1 MDRDPDPCN
10 LRRGGRLSGG
20 KKRWRAQVLALALGL
35 AGVAA
40 CVQAAESL
48 PAALPVSVPSL
59 DAPEGRPVVLPGHWF
74 RAPAAAASAPA
85 LVMLHGCGGPGA
97 PGGAPDARARALIHR
112 LLPAGVHAL
121 VLDSFT
127 PRGERQICTQ
137 RVGTRRITQLQRRRD
152 ALGALAWLAAQP
164 GVDPARLGLVGW
176 SNGGSTVLAATNTRH
191 PEVAAAPLR
200 ASLAVAF
207 YPGCEAERRRG
218 YRPAAPVLLQL
229 GAADDW
235 TDPAPCQALADSVGP
250 GLAVELDLYPG
261 AVHGFDGPG
270 PVRHRADVP
279 DGVHPGQG
287 VLVGGDPEARA
298 ASLRRVE
305 VFVRSHWR
313 LPP

>member
-1 MDRDPDPCN
+1 MTHNPDPCTV
-10 LRRGGRLSGG
+10 RHGGGMAGG
-20 KKRWRAQVLALALGL
+20 TKRWLAQVLALGL

-40 CVQAAESL
+40 CGQAAEPL
-48 PAALPVSVPSL
+48 PAAQPVSVPSL
-59 DAPEGRPVVLPGHWF
+59 DAPQGEPVVLPGHWF
-74 RAPAAAASAPA
+74 KAPATAASAPA
-85 LVMLHGCGGPGA
+85 LVLLHGCGGPGA

-191 PEVAAAPLR
+191 PEVADAQVR

-207 YPGCEAERRRG
+207 YPGCEAEWRRG
-218 YRPAAPVLLQL
+218 YQPVAPTLLQL

-235 TDPAPCQALADSVGP
+235 TDPASCQAMADSVGP
-250 GLAVELDLYPG
+250 GSGVELDIYPG

-279 DGVHPGQG
+279 DGVRPGQG
-287 VLVGGDPEARA
+287 VLVGGNPEARA

-305 VFVRSHWR
+305 GFVRSHWR

>member
-1 MDRDPDPCN
+1 M
-10 LRRGGRLSGG
+10 GGGM
-20 KKRWRAQVLALALGL
+20 KRWQATVLALGL
-35 AGVAA
+35 AAVVA
-40 CVQAAESL
+40 CSQAGEPL
-48 PAALPVSVPSL
+48 PAAQRVSVPSL
-59 DAPEGRPVVLPGHWF
+59 DAPQGKPIVLPGHWF
-74 RAPAAAASAPA
+74 KAPATAASAPA
-85 LVMLHGCGGPGA
+85 LVLLHGCGGPGA

-176 SNGGSTVLAATNTRH
+176 SNGASTVLAATNTRH
-191 PEVAAAPLR
+191 PEVATAPVR

-207 YPGCEAERRRG
+207 YPGCEAEWRRG
-218 YRPAAPVLLQL
+218 YQPVAPTLLQL

-250 GLAVELDLYPG
+250 GSGVELDLYPG

-279 DGVHPGQG
+279 DGVRPGQG

-298 ASLRRVE
+298 ASLGRVE
-305 VFVRSHWR
+305 GFVRSHWR